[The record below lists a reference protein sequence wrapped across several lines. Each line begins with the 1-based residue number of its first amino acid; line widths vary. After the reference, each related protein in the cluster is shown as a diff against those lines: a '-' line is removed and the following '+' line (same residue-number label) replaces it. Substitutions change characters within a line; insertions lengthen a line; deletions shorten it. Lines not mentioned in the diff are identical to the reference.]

1 MDSAVKVPAHTETI
15 AELVVEEAQH
25 QGGFIMQTQFY
36 GRVIV
41 SVTNLKD
48 NNSLVTVLEGKVSDI
63 IRNELSRGLRA
74 FTVDGDVVTYETR
87 GKCHFKFGVEQR
99 VRITEL
105 PLLPS

>member
-1 MDSAVKVPAHTETI
+1 MDSTVRVPPQTETI

-25 QGGFIMQTQFY
+25 QGGFIMHTHFY

-48 NNSLVTVLEGKVSDI
+48 NNSLVTVIEGKVGDI
-63 IRNELSRGLRA
+63 IRNELTRGLRG
-74 FTVDGDVVTYETR
+74 FTVDGDICAYETR
-87 GKCHFKFGVEQR
+87 GQCHFKFGVEQR

-105 PLLPS
+105 PLAPS